1 MTRETKVNFLI
12 NAVFYSVVAII
23 LFFSVK
29 FLFVYLLPFI
39 IGTLVTVLV
48 QRPST
53 FISKRINIKKGYC
66 ALLFVIIIY
75 LVIIAVVAFTI
86 LKVGEYVSELA
97 TQNSGLISQLTDTL
111 NNASLQ
117 LKTITDRIPTVVG
130 EQISKIMSSIVSSIT
145 VYISDFAKSVAKSA
159 PMFLTTSIVTIIA
172 SCYIAKDFDR
182 FVCSVNSV
190 TSPRYRR
197 AFFELRMLF
206 RDNMLKLLV
215 GYMKLLLITFIELLI
230 GLILLG
236 VENALAI
243 ALVTSLL
250 DLMPI
255 LGTGTVLIPW
265 GVYRFISKD
274 FFLGAGLLI
283 LYAIITL
290 IRSIIEPKIIGK
302 QIGLHPLIALISVF
316 IGLKLFGVIGIF
328 FMPLSVMIIYKMYD
342 RGIFDILLQK

>member
-12 NAVFYSVVAII
+12 NTVFYSVIATI

-39 IGTLVTVLV
+39 IGTIVTVLV
-48 QRPST
+48 QRPAT
-53 FISKRINIKKGYC
+53 FISKRIKVKKGYC
-66 ALLFVIIIY
+66 ALLFVVIIY
-75 LVIIAVVAFTI
+75 IAIIAAITFTI
-86 LKVGEYVSELA
+86 LKVGVYVSELA
-97 TQNSGLISQLTDTL
+97 TQNSGLVNELTHTL
-111 NNASLQ
+111 NKISLQ

-130 EQISKIMSSIVSSIT
+130 EQISGVLSSIVSSIT
-145 VYISDFAKSVAKSA
+145 GYISDFAKSIAKSA
-159 PMFLTTSIVTIIA
+159 PMFLTTSVVTVIA

-182 FVCSVNSV
+182 FVCSVRSV
-190 TSPRYRR
+190 ISDRYRK
-197 AFFELRMLF
+197 AFSELRSLF
-206 RDNMLKLLV
+206 KDNVLKLLA
-215 GYMKLLLITFIELLI
+215 GYIKLLFITFIELLI
-230 GLILLG
+230 GLMLLG
-236 VENALAI
+236 LDNALNI

-265 GVYRFISKD
+265 GVYCFISKD

-316 IGLKLFGVIGIF
+316 IGLKLFGFIGIF
-328 FMPLSVMIIYKMYD
+328 IMPLSVMIIYKMYD